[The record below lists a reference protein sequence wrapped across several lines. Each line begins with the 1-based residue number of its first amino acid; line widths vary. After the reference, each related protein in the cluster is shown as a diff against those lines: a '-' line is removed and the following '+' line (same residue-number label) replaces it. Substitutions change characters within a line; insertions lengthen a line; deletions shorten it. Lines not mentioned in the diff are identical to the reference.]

1 MLAIYKKE
9 LKVYFTSILGYTV
22 MGIYLLIGGIF
33 FYGYFLGPQN
43 TSDFAGFFEDMN
55 TAFLFIIPILTL
67 RILAED
73 KKLGTYELL
82 ITSPVSS
89 WEIIIGKFLGVFTF
103 VFIGVTILLFYPA
116 VLNFYTGVEW
126 GAVAAGYLGILFSIA
141 FFISVGMFASSLT
154 DNYVVAGLIS
164 YGLFLFLYMVSF
176 FGNAPDSA
184 FSRIFKEISYSVHY
198 SQFAAG
204 LIKIKDLLYFLIGTF
219 IWLYLAKSVVESK
232 TWK

>member
-1 MLAIYKKE
+1 MFAVYKKE
-9 LKVYFTSILGYTV
+9 LKVYFTSILGYAV
-22 MGIYLLIGGIF
+22 MGIYLLISGVF

-82 ITSPVSS
+82 LTSPVSP
-89 WEIIIGKFLGVFTF
+89 WEIILGKFLGVFSF
-103 VFIGVTILLFYPA
+103 IFIGITILLFYPL
-116 VLNFYTGVEW
+116 VLNFYTSIEW
-126 GAVAAGYLGILFSIA
+126 GAVIAGYLGIIFSLA

-154 DNYVVAGLIS
+154 DNYVVTGLIS
-164 YGLFLFLYMVSF
+164 YGLFIFLYLISF
-176 FGNAPDSA
+176 FGSAPDSLI
-184 FSRIFKEISYSVHY
+184 SKIFKEISYSNHY

-204 LIKIKDLLYFLIGTF
+204 LIKPKDILYFIIGSF
-219 IWLYLAKSVVESK
+219 FWLYLAKSIVESK